1 MYKDDNI
8 EDWDDTEELLNRYH
22 HIRNGEP
29 QGMLDE
35 DEFELV
41 IEYYVRNGQD
51 NEAVLACDIAITY
64 YPFSGDILILKAEI
78 LTQSQKYG
86 QALKVLDELDT
97 FDTNNLESV
106 LLRSDIFLGQM
117 KHDYAAQW
125 LEKKL
130 DSFVKCL

>member
-106 LLRSDIFLGQM
+106 
-117 KHDYAAQW
+117 
-125 LEKKL
+125 
-130 DSFVKCL
+130 